1 MSDPFLQRIK
11 AKTGDSRFN
20 RAVAADV
27 APEATAQETTERLW
41 EVLRGKEKE
50 AVVAH
55 LRDVGWKYD
64 PAARIR
70 GAVVFEK
77 NKRRLL
83 VWFGKKNTVS
93 MVGFDDRAFAG
104 A

>member
-27 APEATAQETTERLW
+27 SPKANPKETTERLW
-41 EVLRGKEKE
+41 DVLRGKRKE

-64 PAARIR
+64 PVARIR
-70 GAVVFEK
+70 GAIVFEK

-83 VWFGKKNTVS
+83 VWFGKKDTVS
-93 MVGFDDRAFAG
+93 MVGFDDQASAG